1 MKAFKIIL
9 TLSLVLFLFS
19 SYGFA
24 EEGKQEVKKININT
38 ATADELAT
46 LPGVGNTIAKNIVEY
61 REKNGNFKTIEELKN
76 VKGIGDKKLEAI
88 KGLITVGEETKT
100 ATESK

>member
-1 MKAFKIIL
+1 MRAFKIIL
-9 TLSLVLFLFS
+9 TISLVFFLFS

-24 EEGKQEVKKININT
+24 EEAKKININT
-38 ATADELAT
+38 ATVEELAT

-61 REKNGNFKTIEELKN
+61 REKNGSFKTIEELKN
-76 VKGIGDKKLEAI
+76 VKGIGDKKFEAI
-88 KGLITVGEETKT
+88 KDSITVGEETKT